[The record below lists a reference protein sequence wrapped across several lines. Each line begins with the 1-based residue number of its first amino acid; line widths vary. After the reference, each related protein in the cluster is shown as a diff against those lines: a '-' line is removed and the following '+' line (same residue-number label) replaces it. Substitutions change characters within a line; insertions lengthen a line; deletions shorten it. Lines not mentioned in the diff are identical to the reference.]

1 MSLNL
6 FNRDYSLSLSLL
18 LVSHSTVYKCLWC
31 FTFSHH
37 VMPYVPATCFG
48 FSLFVSCV
56 VNYPHLDFCL
66 FVLISFH
73 YTNIFIA
80 LFIHIVLYSF
90 VRSFVAC
97 RFYDEKF
104 TRPRTNE
111 IKSKRYL
118 SFGIANQ
125 QMDGLDEWMKEGMD
139 ERVNVIQ
146 HNQQLNWYLTCFK
159 IIIIKSIVNNRITI
173 NATLFK

>member
-1 MSLNL
+1 MLSSLSL
-6 FNRDYSLSLSLL
+6 IFSNRYYSLSLSLL

-48 FSLFVSCV
+48 FSLLVSCV

-90 VRSFVAC
+90 VRSFVC
-97 RFYDEKF
+97 SLSVLWWEVH
-104 TRPRTNE
+104 TTTNKWNQ
-111 IKSKRYL
+111 IKRYL

-125 QMDGLDEWMKEGMD
+125 QMDGLDEWMN
-139 ERVNVIQ
+139 ERRNGWASECHTTQ
-146 HNQQLNWYLTCFK
+146 P
-159 IIIIKSIVNNRITI
+159 TI
-173 NATLFK
+173 ELIFNLF

>member
-6 FNRDYSLSLSLL
+6 FNRDYSLSFVGLSLN
-18 LVSHSTVYKCLWC
+18 CLQMFLMFHIFPPCHAVCSGNVLW
-31 FTFSHH
+31 FFL
-37 VMPYVPATCFG
+37 TCFLCCKLPS
-48 FSLFVSCV
+48 FRFLFVCFNFISLYQHFYCV
-56 VNYPHLDFCL
+56 
-66 FVLISFH
+66 I
-73 YTNIFIA
+73 YTHRFI
-80 LFIHIVLYSF
+80 F

-125 QMDGLDEWMKEGMD
+125 QMDGMNEWMEEGMD